1 MNEKRNLLEAYDKL
15 PKMSQR
21 DAAAKLGIHQATLW
35 SLIKQRETVMK
46 ANDGDRKRRR
56 PGKAPAVE
64 AALVKWIDYARSRN
78 APLSGPLVREKAE
91 SLATSLGEESFKVS
105 SGWFERFKKRE
116 NIVFKKLHGEAA
128 EADTVSRDE
137 WLEQQWVRMRQEYS
151 EESI

>member
-1 MNEKRNLLEAYDKL
+1 
-15 PKMSQR
+15 
-21 DAAAKLGIHQATLW
+21 
-35 SLIKQRETVMK
+35 
-46 ANDGDRKRRR
+46 
-56 PGKAPAVE
+56 
-64 AALVKWIDYARSRN
+64 
-78 APLSGPLVREKAE
+78 LVREKAE

-151 EESI
+151 EESIWNADETGIYSRALPDGTLTFKSDNKRGGKKIKRKDYGYVRLLCRGRKEGTFCHRKKSEPPLLQTRTYTACSLRSQC